1 MTSSR
6 FDGRRFHNPGRSA
19 SRGIG
24 EVLRWQM
31 TADRRPW
38 PARIALAREG
48 VLPSG
53 LPDAHAAATFVNHA
67 TFVLQLGGLTLVTD
81 PVWSERASP
90 VRFAGPRRVHPPGI
104 RLEAIPR
111 VDLVLLSHNHYDHF
125 DRPTLERIEAEHE
138 APIVTLRGNE
148 AYLRRHDARR
158 VRAID
163 WWQSVDVAGLR
174 VTATPAQHFSGRGLF
189 DRDRALWG
197 GLVVEWDG
205 PTVFFAADTGYWSH
219 FREVRDR
226 FGTVGLALLPIGA
239 YEPRWFMGPAHMNPA
254 DAVRAHL
261 DLGGPP
267 SVGMHFGT
275 FRLTDEGW
283 DDPPRAL
290 AAALDQSRVDP
301 ARFRVPTPGE
311 TFVVGPEGF
320 TGQR

>member
-19 SRGIG
+19 SKSLAD
-24 EVLRWQM
+24 VLRWQL

-38 PARIALAREG
+38 PARVALRREG
-48 VLPSG
+48 ALPAQVPAG
-53 LPDAHAAATFVNHA
+53 HVAATFVNHS
-67 TFVLQLGGLTLVTD
+67 TFVLQLGGLVLLTD

-90 VRFAGPRRVHPPGI
+90 VAFAGPRRVHPPGL
-104 RLEAIPR
+104 RLDAIPR

-125 DRPTLERIEAEHE
+125 DRATLDRLEAGHRP
-138 APIVTLRGNE
+138 PIVTLRGNE
-148 AYLRRHDARR
+148 AYLRRHEGGRLHAL
-158 VRAID
+158 D
-163 WWQSVDVAGLR
+163 WWQSVEVAGVR
-174 VTATPAQHFSGRGLF
+174 VTATPALHFSGRGIL

-219 FREVRDR
+219 FREVRHR

-239 YEPRWFMGPAHMNPA
+239 YEPRWFMASAHMNPA

-267 SVGMHFGT
+267 SIGMHFGT
-275 FRLTDEGW
+275 FRLTDEAW
-283 DDPPRAL
+283 EDPPREL
-290 AAALDQSRVDP
+290 AAALQQSGVAP
-301 ARFRVPTPGE
+301 SRFRVPTPGE
-311 TFVVGPEGF
+311 TFIVGSDGF
-320 TGQR
+320 GS